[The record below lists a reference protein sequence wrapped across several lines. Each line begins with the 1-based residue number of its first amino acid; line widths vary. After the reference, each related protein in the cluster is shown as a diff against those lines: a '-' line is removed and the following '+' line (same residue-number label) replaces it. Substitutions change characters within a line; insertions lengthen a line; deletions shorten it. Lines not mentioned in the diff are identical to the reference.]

1 MKIIEDGKGME
12 YHQLDNGTCY
22 SVLTPVRVVE
32 ILEKYRNG
40 ETRIRVFYGD
50 QETGHCWMEEND
62 TMGTIGRST
71 GRIKVPLLI
80 KTKRSFGGGA
90 ILDSAIV
97 KITVKIPG
105 VVTPQIV
112 YQHPKFN
119 TPLITIRTILSH
131 DYCGGV
137 NLWAEGY
144 TYAVDFDGVSNAN
157 FKTKEQARRYI
168 AFMEGRRNSK

>member
-1 MKIIEDGKGME
+1 MKIIEDGKRME

-40 ETRIRVFYGD
+40 KTRIRVFYGD
-50 QETGHCWMEEND
+50 QETGRCWMEEYD

-71 GRIKVPLLI
+71 GRIKIPLLI
-80 KTKRSFGGGA
+80 KTKRSFGGVA

-112 YQHPKFN
+112 YQHPKFWQSELFLSSLKN
-119 TPLITIRTILSH
+119 TGTPELPWTVCQKVEPT
-131 DYCGGV
+131 GGMEV
-137 NLWAEGY
+137 YAHFATKVKAE
-144 TYAVDFDGVSNAN
+144 
-157 FKTKEQARRYI
+157 RYI
-168 AFMEGRRNSK
+168 AFMRGERNSK